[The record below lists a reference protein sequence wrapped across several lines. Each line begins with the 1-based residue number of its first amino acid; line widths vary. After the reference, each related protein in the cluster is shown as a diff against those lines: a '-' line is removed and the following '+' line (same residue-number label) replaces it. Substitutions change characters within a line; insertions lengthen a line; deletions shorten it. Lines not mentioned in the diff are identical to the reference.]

1 MKTYSYS
8 FYARELSDRLFRQV
22 VKALKNGYEK
32 IDWAGYL
39 GGGEYKYMTP
49 EEWTSVYFSEAEK
62 EYFTTKSN
70 PLDLYRAAKRYGRK
84 LRQYKARHKT
94 N

>member
-8 FYARELSDRLFRQV
+8 FYARELGDRLFRQV
-22 VKALKNGYEK
+22 VEALKNGYKK
-32 IDWAGYL
+32 IDWADYL

-49 EEWTSVYFSEAEK
+49 EEWTSDFFSAAEYW
-62 EYFTTKSN
+62 YFTAKSK